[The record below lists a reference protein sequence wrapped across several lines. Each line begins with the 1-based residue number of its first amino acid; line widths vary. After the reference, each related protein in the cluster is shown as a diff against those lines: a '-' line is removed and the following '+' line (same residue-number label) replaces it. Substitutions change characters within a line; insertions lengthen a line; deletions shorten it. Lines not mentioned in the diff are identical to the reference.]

1 MSWSWKLG
9 RIAGIPV
16 YVHWTFS
23 ILIAW
28 VVVNSWL
35 KSGDVGSVAV
45 AVGFMIAVFTCIV
58 FHELGHAL
66 TARRFGVR
74 TSDITL
80 LPIGGVARL
89 ERIPERP
96 WQELLIA
103 LAGPAVNVVIVAILG
118 LLGVR
123 FSQIS
128 TINPEVKASE
138 FLPILMMFNTFMAAF
153 NMLPAFPMDGGRVL
167 RALLALRLPY
177 ARATR
182 LAASVGQVMA
192 IFFGLWGLT
201 VSNPFLLLIAIFV
214 WIGAEAE
221 AAGVEERL
229 LLKGV
234 PVRAA
239 MLTDFH
245 TLGALDPLSHAV
257 ELLLAGTQHDFPVL
271 SPDGRALQGVLTR
284 SDLMAGL
291 ASGGRDAPVRDYIK
305 SEIHNV
311 EVESPLTDAI
321 VRLRSGEGPCLQ
333 VVDRGRPVGLLTPE
347 NVAEYLMVRAALAG
361 GSAAGQG
368 APPGR
373 VALEATSKS

>member
-35 KSGDVGSVAV
+35 KSGDVGSVAIS
-45 AVGFMIAVFTCIV
+45 VGFIIAVFTCIV

-103 LAGPAVNVVIVAILG
+103 LAGPAVNVVIVAILA

-123 FSQIS
+123 FPHMSAAK
-128 TINPEVKASE
+128 PELKASE
-138 FLPILMMFNTFMAAF
+138 FLPIIMMFNTFMAAF

-177 ARATR
+177 TRATR

-201 VSNPFLLLIAIFV
+201 ISNPFLLLIAIFV
-214 WIGAEAE
+214 WIGAEGE
-221 AAGVEERL
+221 AAGVKERS

-239 MLTDFH
+239 MLTEYH
-245 TLGALDPLSHAV
+245 TVGALDTLGHAV

-271 SPDGRALQGVLTR
+271 SPDGRVLQGVLTR

-291 ASGGRDAPVRDYIK
+291 ASGGRDALVRECTK
-305 SEIHNV
+305 MEIHNV
-311 EVESPLTDAI
+311 EVESALADAI
-321 VRLRSGEGPCLQ
+321 VRLKGGEGPCLQ
-333 VVDRGRPVGLLTPE
+333 VVDRGRPVGLLTLE
-347 NVAEYLMVRAALAG
+347 NVAEYLMVRAALAD
-361 GSAAGQG
+361 GSARGQG
-368 APPGR
+368 RPASLPKRG
-373 VALEATSKS
+373 VASDS